1 MAKNNKR
8 YIIYI
13 NQEYIRCLV
22 AMGDDYSHEAVKR
35 VRDEVYKQIN
45 DFLMGE
51 GEGCLCGMTFIGP
64 DGKEHKSFEVVRVSD
79 CKTIA
84 DIRYFNRLRKRKHK

>member
-1 MAKNNKR
+1 MAKNKR

-13 NQEYIRCLV
+13 NTDYLRCLS
-22 AMGDDYSHEAVKR
+22 AQRGDFSADACAKL
-35 VRDEVYKQIN
+35 RDEVYKQIN
-45 DFLMGE
+45 DYLMGE

-84 DIRYFNRLRKRKHK
+84 DIRYFNRLRKKKHLR